1 MIRFFSTSS
10 IRRRLVIQLSV
21 MAALLSIV
29 FFLVVRTVAEQ
40 AAADT
45 QDNILSASATS
56 IADALYSE
64 RGMVRVELPY
74 SALSMLGTISEDR
87 VFYRIVADG
96 ETVTGYDDLQVP
108 KTSRRGRGSQFATS
122 QYRGEEVRV
131 VSLARVVSNG
141 DRGADVRIIV
151 AQTRRGLAAISSQI
165 TTTAMAV
172 AIGFF
177 LMATALSVLAAQ
189 SAVAPLKRLA
199 LSVTRR
205 GPKDLRAVVT
215 KTPGELVPLVDAL
228 NNFMLRLRASLTR
241 SEEFIAE
248 AAHRVRTPLATVR
261 TQAEVVHRQMEKPEN
276 RKALREMIRAV
287 DESSRSAGQLLDHAM
302 VTFRTDQLEK
312 VEVDLVELAAD
323 LCERLQPTAELK
335 DIDIQKHL
343 PNAKATILGDPIL
356 LQNAARN
363 VLDNA
368 IKYSSA
374 ESSIEVRVIQKSDGI
389 ELKVIDQGRGF
400 GDADLRKLTGRF
412 SRGNNVDDVV
422 GSGLG
427 LTIVDEVLRVHNGTL
442 SIEPNEKGE
451 GACVTLFFKQ
461 S

>member
-1 MIRFFSTSS
+1 MIRFFATSS
-10 IRRRLVIQLSV
+10 IRRRLVAQLSII
-21 MAALLSIV
+21 AALLSIV
-29 FFLVVRTVAEQ
+29 FFLAVRSVAEG

-45 QDNILSASATS
+45 QDNVLAASATS

-64 RGMVRVELPY
+64 RGNVRVELPY
-74 SALSMLGTISEDR
+74 SALSMLGAISEDR

-108 KTSRRGRGSQFATS
+108 DIGADRLRAQFVTA
-122 QYRGEEVRV
+122 QYKGEEVRL
-131 VSLARVVSNG
+131 VSLARAVSSG
-141 DRGADVRIIV
+141 DRAAEVQVVV
-151 AQTRRGLAAISSQI
+151 AQTQRGLAAISSQI

-177 LMATALSVLAAQ
+177 LMATALSLFAAQ

-199 LSVTRR
+199 QSVARR
-205 GPKDLRAVVT
+205 GPKDLRSVVT

-228 NNFMLRLRASLTR
+228 NNFMGRLRSSLTR
-241 SEEFIAE
+241 SEDFIAE

-261 TQAEVVHRQMEKPEN
+261 TQAEVVYRQMERAEN

-312 VEVDLVELAAD
+312 SEVELGDIAKEI
-323 LCERLQPTAELK
+323 CQRLRPTAELK
-335 DIDIQKHL
+335 DIDIVLEQS
-343 PNAKATILGDPIL
+343 PNEVPIL
-356 LQNAARN
+356 ADRILIQNAVRN
-363 VLDNA
+363 IMDNA
-368 IKYSSA
+368 IKYSPV
-374 ESSIEVRVIQKSDGI
+374 ESTINVQVSKSNKVMKLSITDE
-389 ELKVIDQGRGF
+389 GRGF
-400 GDADLRKLTGRF
+400 GGMDATKLTKRF
-412 SRGNNVDDVV
+412 SRGSNVDDVV

-427 LTIVDEVLRVHNGTL
+427 LTIADEVAQAHNGRL
-442 SIEPNEKGE
+442 EVGENLKGR
-451 GACVTLFFKQ
+451 GACVSLIFDL